1 MATLPYEQ
9 RITLH
14 DANKAYYGNGQ
25 PAPQGVTLHD
35 ASKAAYPH
43 TNFLDWFLTGDT
55 GIGYKHL
62 LELFRDKRNPNVSS
76 AIPSY
81 IPQDQIDTDSRLP
94 SHIPQ
99 LVEANDQLP
108 SHIPQYNPQAEL
120 PYLIAESPE
129 SPYYKVDAYNRPVLR
144 PAVPSDDEIVN
155 DIIRNNKY
163 GTGATRRQN
172 LLNLGLTNDDYERI
186 RGLVNARMYA
196 SRAAVKPRVPAPVPA
211 PVLAPQP
218 QQRRYYQ
225 GMPFDNGQY
234 SVEDIM

>member
-9 RITLH
+9 RVTLH

-62 LELFRDKRNPNVSS
+62 LELFRDKRNPNVPS

-81 IPQDQIDTDSRLP
+81 IPQDQVDTDSRLP

-99 LVEANDQLP
+99 LIEANDQLP
-108 SHIPQYNPQAEL
+108 SHIPQYNPHAEL
-120 PYLIAESPE
+120 PYLIAESSE
-129 SPYYKVDAYNRPVLR
+129 SPYYKVDAYNRPVLK
-144 PAVPSDDEIVN
+144 PAVPSDSEIVN
-155 DIIRNNKY
+155 NIIRGKY
-163 GTGATRRQN
+163 GNGAARNQALTS
-172 LLNLGLTNDDYERI
+172 LGLSADDIGRI

-196 SRAAVKPRVPAPVPA
+196 SRAAVKPRVAAPAPA
-211 PVLAPQP
+211 PAPQP
-218 QQRRYYQ
+218 QQRTYYQ
-225 GMPFDNGQY
+225 GMPMNGY
-234 SVEDIM
+234 WSVQDIM